1 MIPTKY
7 RVLEVL
13 ADAYLRSGEKPLQN
27 SEAIIGAAFPE
38 ITGVTLRSILADLKS
53 EELISYMLD
62 DNGGVEGLMV
72 SSRAGSTLI
81 SVREDFQRKEAK
93 KRDARRW
100 QIKSM
105 IFGYALGFLSGVG
118 LMIVREVLF
127 K

>member
-1 MIPTKY
+1 MSPLKY

-13 ADAYLRSGEKPLQN
+13 ADAYERSGERLLQN
-27 SEAIIGAAFPE
+27 SESILGAAFPS
-38 ITGVTLRSILADLKS
+38 VTPAQLRSVLADLKADKLINYVS
-53 EELISYMLD
+53 DDGVKGLAVNRRARSVLNSLREEH
-62 DNGGVEGLMV
+62 
-72 SSRAGSTLI
+72 
-81 SVREDFQRKEAK
+81 QRKETEK
-93 KRDARRW
+93 QDARRW